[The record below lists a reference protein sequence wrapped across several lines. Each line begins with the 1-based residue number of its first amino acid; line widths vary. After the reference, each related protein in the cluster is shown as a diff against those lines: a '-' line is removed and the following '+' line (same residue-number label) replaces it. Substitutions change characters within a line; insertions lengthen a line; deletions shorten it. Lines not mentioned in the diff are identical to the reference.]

1 MNFLT
6 RDWISSHRAQLGL
19 VVAWIGSTAVA
30 VFAAFQSR
38 FDLSNIDSISYI
50 SIARQYAAGHNDAAV
65 NAYWSPAVS
74 WLMAPQIALGVPEIL
89 AFDLVN
95 AFAASVAIAVATWF
109 VWRRTKGNLL
119 ISYVV
124 MGMMLVFAL
133 GNIPVM
139 TPDMLVVAWILIFVA
154 FLADLDD
161 RLTELS
167 PRGRVVW
174 GAALGV
180 ICAAGYVIKLY
191 LVPVFLVTLAAWI
204 AIRVWQALRARGE
217 TTRVA
222 TLRPILVTVAAG
234 VIALVLV
241 SAPWVATLSVK
252 YGEVTAGSSMTV
264 NLENKFESTDG
275 QEPVSSTTLYPPPNE
290 YAVSFGEDR
299 TLQVGTSNAP
309 TSPLFDRLRHYVAE
323 RIPAFPWYLER
334 ITSIAPFAVITV
346 VLFGLLLVLR
356 VIDPRRHRA
365 AVLVAITWTVYF
377 LGYAAVTSAE
387 RQGGNARYYWPLLVL
402 SLVLTALLVPAAW
415 SRVRAF
421 TQWPRTLAFIAVVAL
436 IPTAVVWQLGMGRSA
451 PFSTM
456 PQLGNTQYLFAHAQ
470 PTTQETFAKETLG
483 ALIPQHSKI
492 VGSNYR
498 VSLRYAYFL
507 DAQVYG
513 RSSQNYDP
521 TDPVFQQ
528 VMRDAGIEFF
538 LQFTPVADQPI
549 DLTSLGTQL
558 GSFTTRST
566 CSDLKTARPEN
577 CTVTVIALNP

>member
-1 MNFLT
+1 MSFLT
-6 RDWISSHRAQLGL
+6 RDWISTHRAHLWL
-19 VVAWIGSTAVA
+19 VVGWMASTALTI
-30 VFAAFQSR
+30 FAAFQSR

-50 SIARQYAAGHNDAAV
+50 SIARQYAAGHYDAAV

-74 WLMAPQIALGVPEIL
+74 WLMAPQIAAGVPEIL

-95 AFAASVAIAVATWF
+95 ACAASVAIAVATWF
-109 VWRRTKGNLL
+109 VWRRTAGNLV
-119 ISYVV
+119 ISFVV
-124 MGMMLVFAL
+124 MVMMVVFAL

-154 FLADLDD
+154 FLAELDD
-161 RLTELS
+161 RLDGLS
-167 PRGRVVW
+167 PRGRIVW
-174 GAALGV
+174 GVAIGV
-180 ICAAGYVIKLY
+180 ICTAGYVIKLY

-204 AIRVWQALRARGE
+204 AMRLWQALRARGQ
-217 TTRVA
+217 TPRLA
-222 TLRPILVTVAAG
+222 ALRPVLITTAAG
-234 VIALVLV
+234 VLALVLV
-241 SAPWVATLSVK
+241 SAPWVATLSIK
-252 YGEVTAGSSMTV
+252 YGEITAGSSMTV
-264 NLENKFESTDG
+264 NLENKFENEDG
-275 QEPVSSTTLYPPPNE
+275 QEPVASTTLYAPPNE

-309 TSPLFDRLRHYVAE
+309 TSPILTRIKHYVSE

-334 ITSIAPFAVITV
+334 ITSIAPFAVITL
-346 VLFGLLLVLR
+346 VLFGLLLALR
-356 VIDPRRHRA
+356 FIDPRRHRA

-402 SLVLTALLVPAAW
+402 SLVLTAILVPAAL
-415 SRVRAF
+415 SRIRAYK
-421 TQWPRTLAFIAVVAL
+421 QWPRTLAFVAVVAL
-436 IPTAVVWQLGMGRSA
+436 IPTAVVWQFGMGRSA

-456 PQLGNTQYLFAHAQ
+456 PQLGATQYLFAHPQ
-470 PTTQETFAKETLG
+470 PTTEETFATETLG

-513 RSSQNYDP
+513 RSSQYYDP

-528 VMRDAGIEFF
+528 VMRDAGIEYF

-549 DLTSLGTQL
+549 DLSSVGTEL

-577 CTVTVIALNP
+577 CTVTVIALAP